1 MDWGNVIDFAC
12 DRLGVAFGVLT
23 GEYDILDRL
32 CRIGV
37 SWTPSVRGEMVAIM
51 SLLGVAML

>member
-1 MDWGNVIDFAC
+1 LDWGNVIDFAC
-12 DRLGVAFGVLT
+12 DRLGAAFGVLT

-32 CRIGV
+32 GRTDV
-37 SWTPSVRGEMVAIM
+37 SWTPSVRGEMVAVV